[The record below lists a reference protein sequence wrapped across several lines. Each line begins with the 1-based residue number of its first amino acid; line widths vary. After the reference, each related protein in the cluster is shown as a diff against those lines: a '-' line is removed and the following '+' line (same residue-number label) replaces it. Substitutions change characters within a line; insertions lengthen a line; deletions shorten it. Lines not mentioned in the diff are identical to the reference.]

1 MLLLKHCYTFGMPL
15 AQPPTVTVA
24 MPIWEG
30 RISPVL
36 DVAGRFL
43 VIHYEKRREVSRREF
58 LVAQTQ
64 PASLIK
70 GIKEMG
76 VEVLVCGAVSQA
88 IADGLT
94 HAGVRV
100 LPFICGDVETVLQAF
115 LLNTLDQ
122 PEFRMPGCCQSLYG
136 CHQGRR
142 HRRGNPRHN

>member
-1 MLLLKHCYTFGMPL
+1 
-15 AQPPTVTVA
+15 

-43 VIHYEKRREVSRREF
+43 VIHFEKGQEIARREF
-58 LVAQTQ
+58 LVGQTQ

-76 VEVLVCGAVSQA
+76 VEVLMCGAVSRSLA
-88 IADGLT
+88 YGLT
-94 HAGVRV
+94 HSGVHV
-100 LPFICGDVETVLQAF
+100 LPFICGDVETVVQAF

-122 PEFRMPGCCQSLYG
+122 PEFRMPGCCQSLCG
-136 CHQGRR
+136 CHQGFR
-142 HRRGNPRHN
+142 HRRSNPRHKQDNQRI